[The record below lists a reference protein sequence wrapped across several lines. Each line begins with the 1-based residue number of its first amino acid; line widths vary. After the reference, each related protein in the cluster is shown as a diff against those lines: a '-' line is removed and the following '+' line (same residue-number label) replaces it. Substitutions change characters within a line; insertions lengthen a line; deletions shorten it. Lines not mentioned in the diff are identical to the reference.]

1 MCCSHQGLVPAF
13 LPPFFFSPS
22 YSLSFFLE
30 LGAKESFMLVLSLDL
45 LSGVMRSGIGFTGWI
60 PPYGSHMGTL
70 RFLISAVAV
79 WTGPIPGSLRWYLPA
94 PGLLVDDLSS

>member
-13 LPPFFFSPS
+13 LPPSFFSFLF
-22 YSLSFFLE
+22 SLFFLE
-30 LGAKESFMLVLSLDL
+30 VEAKESFMLVLSLDL
-45 LSGVMRSGIGFTGWI
+45 LSGVMRSGIGFNGWI